1 MRIEKVAEGVNYEK
15 FSKRDIARLLIGD
28 IIRRYQCD
36 VHLNNKGIN
45 VFIFADYISSKPIQR
60 AYARSLYMT
69 WDEFIR
75 EYKGTYNE

>member
-1 MRIEKVAEGVNYEK
+1 MRIEKVVEGVNYEK
-15 FSKRDIARLLIGD
+15 FSKRDVARLLIGD
-28 IIRRYQCD
+28 IIMRYDCD

-60 AYARSLYMT
+60 EYTKSLYRT
-69 WDEFIR
+69 WEEFIK